1 MPDDRPAPKARFSSQ
16 ELRQA
21 EEVAQA
27 SVAHIREFIL
37 STPGLNSHP
46 SRNSTLE
53 DDIRDVVDGR
63 AGHYGAR
70 IRVEEITAA
79 ELEDPMEVIRVAL
92 RAAINAGNFEEFDG
106 WEEATRPR
114 AESVRIRRTRNSVVR
129 GSSRPW
135 GPRSAIEKKTKIS
148 EKEREEQER
157 TLRNMKIEE
166 LGGKPR
172 KASPKKVSI
181 AGTRTTRA
189 AARSQVSSF
198 FVDASPF
205 GS

>member
-16 ELRQA
+16 ELRHA

-70 IRVEEITAA
+70 IRVEEISAA

-92 RAAINAGNFEEFDG
+92 RAAINAGNFEEFDVPF
-106 WEEATRPR
+106 RLPC
-114 AESVRIRRTRNSVVR
+114 SVSAVSY
-129 GSSRPW
+129 SS
-135 GPRSAIEKKTKIS
+135 
-148 EKEREEQER
+148 
-157 TLRNMKIEE
+157 
-166 LGGKPR
+166 
-172 KASPKKVSI
+172 
-181 AGTRTTRA
+181 
-189 AARSQVSSF
+189 AARLCHWSS
-198 FVDASPF
+198 STSTSIP
-205 GS
+205 SLIPS